1 MMDKPAIDQELLN
14 LYDGFAHGLITR
26 RQFLDRAGTI
36 AGAGVSV
43 AALLSSLCPDYARAA
58 QVSPDDPAISV
69 SYQAYA
75 SPLGAGT
82 MRAYMAV
89 PAELGQAVGGV
100 LVIHENRGLN
110 PYIED
115 VARRIAVAGF
125 LAFAPDALTPLG
137 GYPGDDDRGRELQ
150 SQRDADEMLEDF
162 IAAIHYLQAH
172 EFCSGKVGCIGFC
185 YGGGVSNQLAV
196 RVPELAAAVPF
207 YGRHPAP
214 EDAAAVKAPLLL
226 HHAEL
231 DERVN
236 ASWPAYQKALDDA
249 GKPYLE
255 FTYPG
260 TNHGFHNDTT
270 PRFDEAAARL
280 AWQRSLEFFRLHLV

>member
-1 MMDKPAIDQELLN
+1 L
-14 LYDGFAHGLITR
+14 R
-26 RQFLDRAGTI
+26 
-36 AGAGVSV
+36 
-43 AALLSSLCPDYARAA
+43 
-58 QVSPDDPAISV
+58 
-69 SYQAYA
+69 
-75 SPLGAGT
+75 
-82 MRAYMAV
+82 
-89 PAELGQAVGGV
+89 
-100 LVIHENRGLN
+100 
-110 PYIED
+110 
-115 VARRIAVAGF
+115 
-125 LAFAPDALTPLG
+125 
-137 GYPGDDDRGRELQ
+137 
-150 SQRDADEMLEDF
+150 
-162 IAAIHYLQAH
+162 AH
-172 EFCSGKVGCIGFC
+172 EYCSGKVGCIGFC

-249 GKPYLE
+249 AKPYLE

-280 AWQRSLEFFRLHLV
+280 AWQRSLEFFRHHLV